1 MIMAA
6 PLAAIVAIAMFFGIT
21 HDVDAAKQQDGRS
34 HVVEMQKS
42 TETNVGSGQQAIMYG
57 MFAAE
62 FIEVM

>member
-21 HDVDAAKQQDGRS
+21 HDVNTGKQQDGRP

-42 TETNVGSGQQAIMYG
+42 GQGTIGSD
-57 MFAAE
+57 
-62 FIEVM
+62 

>member
-42 TETNVGSGQQAIMYG
+42 TETNVGSGQ
-57 MFAAE
+57 
-62 FIEVM
+62 